1 MYADADQI
9 PSELKKLDTFLLW
22 KNFAVKGGKK
32 IKSPVSKTGLRMGYN
47 NPDALMPFKSAKERL
62 SKGNDLGIGI
72 SLLDGIEV
80 SVDKDSGYLWCLD
93 FDGFAKAENNQV
105 DDGVIEFVDT
115 FPSYTEISPSGTG
128 FKYFFVCDRK
138 PQSKYKIKFG
148 PSEFSK
154 ECPNITKYA
163 QREIEVFSRNGFL
176 ALTGQLFNSS
186 TDAIKFLSNAELD
199 SMLERLNKWATSTGG
214 SGHIASSIPSQNS
227 VSIPTNTLYSK
238 LTKSSL
244 EAVLAFVD
252 HVDEQAWTDTSNV
265 LARVYGEE
273 GRPYFQSYSSGDY
286 ADIAYPKYDR
296 AECDTRFNRA
306 LSELKNRSDGYGLK
320 HLVNLAISH
329 PNWPNLKLEYEEV
342 NPFKNLVSQVSEV
355 KYESTE
361 RNVVDV
367 EDAFFE
373 DVSQGLLEQI
383 RGYSITG
390 QSKKLKE
397 NSIRDVFLMDRIA
410 ILGQWTVIYAAPGT
424 GKTLLTLWMLRDQIS
439 KGLIEAN
446 KVFYVNADDNFRG
459 MTEKV
464 EIAEGFGLQ
473 MLVPNFNDFSIN
485 IILTLMG
492 QLAESGEARG
502 IILVLDTLKKFTDL
516 MDKRVSSHFGNIA
529 RQFITAG
536 GSLIVLAHTNK
547 HKDAEGKSIYSGT
560 SDIVDDADCVFI
572 IDKVGECDEFLG
584 KKITVKFTN
593 KKSRGDVASTLGFT
607 YVKGGQSYSNLLDSV
622 ERIDEKGLETSKRE
636 LEIEE
641 SLEKDNHIISVARQ
655 AIIDGF
661 NTKDRLVKEV
671 KKRTLETT
679 ARVKSVIEK
688 RAGSNYA
695 SGDRWSFTLGEKNA
709 QIFSV
714 LPPPLNIK

>member
-1 MYADADQI
+1 MKIYPDQI
-9 PSELKKLDTFLLW
+9 APEVKRLDTFLLW
-22 KNFAVKGGKK
+22 KNFDVKEGKK
-32 IKSPVSKTGLRMGYN
+32 IKSPVSSEGYKVAYN
-47 NPDALMPFKSAKERL
+47 APDVLMPFESAKERL
-62 SKGNDLGIGI
+62 SKDKELGIGI
-72 SLLDGIEV
+72 SLLNGV
-80 SVDKDSGYLWCLD
+80 KLSVGACSGYLWCLD
-93 FDGFAKAENNQV
+93 FDGFANPENNQV
-105 DDGVIEFVDT
+105 DDGVIEFVDN

-128 FKYFFVCDRK
+128 FKYFFVCDRN
-138 PQSKYKIKFG
+138 PQSKFKIKFG
-148 PSEFSK
+148 PSEFS
-154 ECPNITKYA
+154 EEYPNITKYA
-163 QREIEVFSRNGFL
+163 QREIEVFNCNGFL

-214 SGHIASSIPSQNS
+214 SGVTDSSE
-227 VSIPTNTLYSK
+227 PTKKVISTAPNTSYSK
-238 LTKSSL
+238 LSKPSL

-252 HVDEQAWTDTSNV
+252 HVDEQAWSDTSNV

-286 ADIAYPKYDR
+286 ADITYADYNCDECNRRYDR
-296 AECDTRFNRA
+296 ALN
-306 LSELKNRSDGYGLK
+306 ELKGKPDGYGIK
-320 HLVNLAISH
+320 YLVNVAISH

-355 KYESTE
+355 KCESTE
-361 RNVVDV
+361 RIVVDV

-373 DVSQGLLEQI
+373 DVRQGLLEKI

-636 LEIEE
+636 IEIEE

-695 SGDRWSFTLGEKNA
+695 SGDRWSFVLGEKNA

-714 LPPPLNIK
+714 LSPPSKY